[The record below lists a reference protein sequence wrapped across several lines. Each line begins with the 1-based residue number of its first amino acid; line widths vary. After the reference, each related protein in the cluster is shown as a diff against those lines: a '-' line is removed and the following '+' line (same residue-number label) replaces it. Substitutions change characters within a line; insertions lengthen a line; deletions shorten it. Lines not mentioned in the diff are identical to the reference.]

1 MLSVKL
7 QIHYTL
13 LFRYP
18 IALSMVASGAAKVK
32 QLITHN
38 FSLED
43 TIEAF
48 EVAKTGVGNPIKV
61 MIHPLKER
69 A

>member
-1 MLSVKL
+1 
-7 QIHYTL
+7 
-13 LFRYP
+13 
-18 IALSMVASGAAKVK
+18 MVASGAAKVK

-43 TIEAF
+43 TLKAF

-61 MIHPLKER
+61 MIHPLKR
-69 A
+69 NV